1 MDYILEADIYEGC
14 SQLNM
19 LEYSLEC
26 IGIDENEFVNEG
38 ANIKEKIKNIG
49 KTVLGWIDNAR
60 GLLKKVWDFVFR
72 KSKVADAAYESA
84 EKKAEQAAD
93 NMDKATPEQ
102 AESKAAKTVSNIMRI
117 TMNLNKRIEMKDKET
132 EKSGS
137 DTDNTDTKADIIP
150 ITKGN
155 VSTTD
160 TNPKPGRCSVKTLNT
175 QKVGEFLASSQQNI
189 HAISSCMN
197 DMDKIFKSINI
208 KNPDENDTD
217 KLYKKD
223 DRFSRRSDEV
233 RRGINPEYRNPEK
246 AFLEDEF
253 YTIQELS
260 RGKRKIHKEIIQVIN
275 TNKKYIDSIQ
285 DRLEKI
291 INQVD
296 KELSKVRQKVK
307 SYTNELD
314 KIERNLG
321 YENSMIY
328 RIFKSNCTYFQRE
341 VTNSNEIINTAAQFV
356 IKYKVTLAGYLS
368 AIAATSSSQAA

>member
-1 MDYILEADIYEGC
+1 
-14 SQLNM
+14 
-19 LEYSLEC
+19 
-26 IGIDENEFVNEG
+26 
-38 ANIKEKIKNIG
+38 
-49 KTVLGWIDNAR
+49 
-60 GLLKKVWDFVFR
+60 
-72 KSKVADAAYESA
+72 
-84 EKKAEQAAD
+84 
-93 NMDKATPEQ
+93 MDKATPEQ

>member
-14 SQLNM
+14 NQLNM

-38 ANIKEKIKNIG
+38 ANIKEKFKNIG
-49 KTVLGWIDNAR
+49 KTILGWIDNAR
-60 GLLKKVWDFVFR
+60 GFLKKVWDFVFR

-117 TMNLNKRIEMKDKET
+117 TMNLNKQIEMKDKEI
-132 EKSGS
+132 EKSVS
-137 DTDNTDTKADIIP
+137 DTDTKADIIP

-160 TNPKPGRCSVKTLNT
+160 TNPKPGRCSVKTLKT
-175 QKVGEFLASSQQNI
+175 QEVGVFLASAQQNI

-246 AFLEDEF
+246 AFLDDEF

-260 RGKRKIHKEIIQVIN
+260 RGKRKIHKEIIQIIN